1 MKVVREGG
9 GELWNYHTYQQM
21 NAGAEKFVLLN
32 QQENCLTNDQTDKK
46 KRNEWTRREKNLEV
60 KVTVRGHSM

>member
-1 MKVVREGG
+1 
-9 GELWNYHTYQQM
+9 M